1 MNSTEFINKLYGV
14 SNSYRWNLDP
24 HNKIVAK
31 IQSGPNRGLTLNPV
45 TALAHKAGFGFIKD
59 TREGTEFAGSLL
71 GLTRQ
76 QTRALY
82 SAILGTHNRGN
93 AQVVRGKIRSALE
106 V

>member
-14 SNSYRWNLDP
+14 SHSYRWNLDP